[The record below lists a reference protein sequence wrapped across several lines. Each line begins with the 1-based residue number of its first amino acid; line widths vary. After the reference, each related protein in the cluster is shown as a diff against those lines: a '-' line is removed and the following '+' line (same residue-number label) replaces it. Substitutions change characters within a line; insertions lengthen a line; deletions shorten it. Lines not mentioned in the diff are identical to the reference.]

1 MARRGA
7 GVSGSRLGLDL
18 TPLRVSDQYRRLYVA
33 GFFSALG
40 GQATYVTVAFQLK
53 QLTGSPLAV
62 GVLGLIDAVP
72 LLFFG
77 LYGGVLAD
85 RFDRRRLIVA
95 MEFVLLLTTA
105 VLAVN
110 AMMSHPATWLL
121 YVNDAFIVAAGS
133 IQTPSLTALNQRFVA
148 HDLQRAASAL
158 SSVRMTTA
166 SIIGPAL
173 GGLAVVALGPKWV
186 YVTTTIIYVLSLTLL
201 VSLKSVASEAS
212 STHSQWRSLMD
223 ALGYARS
230 RSDIVGTYA
239 IDLLAMA
246 LAYPVLMMPF
256 VAQRFHETYALSIL
270 YCGLPVGALVA
281 SLASGWTKRV
291 RRYGRTIILAATLW
305 GVGVAIFGYSS
316 ALVVVFAGL
325 VIAGGAD
332 AVSAIFRQALWN
344 ESIPTDIR
352 GRMGGIEMI
361 SYALGPT
368 VGQFRAGAMAA
379 ATSIR
384 FSLTF
389 GGVASAAATSSLAAA
404 LPSLWRFD
412 AATNVHVSL
421 VRAQRARED

>member
-1 MARRGA
+1 M
-7 GVSGSRLGLDL
+7 SGSRLGLDL
-18 TPLRVSDQYRRLYVA
+18 TPLRVSTQYRRLYVA

-40 GQATYVTVAFQLK
+40 GQATYVTVAVQLK

-95 MEFVLLLTTA
+95 MEFILLLTTA
-105 VLAVN
+105 VLALN
-110 AMMSHPATWLL
+110 ATMSHPTSWLL

-186 YVTTTIIYVLSLTLL
+186 YVATTIIYVISLTLL
-201 VSLKSVASEAS
+201 FSLKPVARETS
-212 STHSQWRSLMD
+212 SAHSQWRSLMD
-223 ALGYARS
+223 ALAYARS

-270 YCGLPVGALVA
+270 YCGLPAGALVA

-291 RRYGRTIILAATLW
+291 RRYGRTIIVAATLW
-305 GVGVAIFGYSS
+305 GVGIAIFGYSS
-316 ALVVVFAGL
+316 ALVVVFVGL

-389 GGVASAAATSSLAAA
+389 GGVSSATATSSLAAA

-412 AATNVHVSL
+412 ATTNVHVAT
-421 VRAQRARED
+421 VRAQRAHED